1 MLQIHKREKNSH
13 TGNRTRIGRVR
24 ACYPNQLDYM
34 GPVLLSPLTSFSP
47 PSNQLHFHSL
57 LQSPLLFVMP
67 IDINLLRISRGG
79 NPDLVRES
87 QKKRFA
93 SVELVDE
100 VIALDDVIVLISIYC
115 SNGER

>member
-1 MLQIHKREKNSH
+1 M
-13 TGNRTRIGRVR
+13 R

-34 GPVLLSPLTSFSP
+34 GPSLLSPLTSFSP